1 MRKLLLLYVP
11 GLWFLA
17 CFASPCLPE
26 NPISVFPCKDKEN
39 NSSNH
44 AKAVN
49 QDRGL
54 WILTATVNES
64 STYQLDTLIRFEAGN
79 HIWEKERHVT
89 SRTVTQ
95 GEITA
100 VIENQAEDPASEFW
114 FHSDSGEPVSL
125 TVTGGGSHTSSSK
138 YTETIDGKLI
148 SADNSELNVSGS
160 PYPGASLMF
169 YYTPDSKSVSVGI
182 TIKAKGTD
190 KGRMFYNEWKDY
202 GGERDNYGLTCSAGC
217 DVSGDKGCNITK
229 TSTGYQASW
238 KTSESKQR
246 HTIDGTEFITT
257 ESTLSLTIKPYKE
270 PDKPEVTI
278 YGCSELG
285 IEEQGEVIASGKPE
299 GGKFRFWV
307 EPGNLLEVKSDGESS
322 AILTGKTPGK
332 GTLYVEYTTPD
343 GKTNT
348 VSQPASCVKIENY
361 NGGQAIPQIPLYDI
375 DGKKLSGVLKVPVSA
390 QPSNIEELVDFV
402 PVDKSFLSA
411 TGLSGAV
418 ELTGSR
424 PGKTT
429 LQAQTNCGNT
439 TGPAVEVEVVNCD
452 KQTVEALERMK
463 KAAIENLQTAADAL
477 RKVSS
482 SAEFEKAMKDIPGAA
497 QKLVAKAA
505 LTIITSGKAPTT
517 AIKTAGELAEA
528 GAAISELIGSAT
540 GSELGGN
547 AFKNAVGQ
555 LGGELVNTLV
565 GVVEVGEAGL
575 EFGEKLGQILRH
587 ENEMKGTM
595 ENFDQAAKNLKEIER
610 LQYICKGDKTEPKKQ
625 EPPKTD
631 NPPKPDEP
639 IPTTKD
645 QTPTTKPKPGK
656 DNPPAQEPTVEEPTP
671 DEPGQTEPP
680 DNPPPAT
687 TPKTV
692 ALPYQPSDCG
702 CRKQKTIGYTA
713 NDISKIES
721 GTKNLGECVDRFT
734 KTTLRDYSDALTE
747 LSELTKS
754 LKSEAVEKP
763 ELLLKQAKEAKPK
776 LDSLILRIR
785 AYDESGKAFLGEF
798 EKCPESL
805 KTGMEILQSAI
816 TITIDSV
823 KAKY

>member
-1 MRKLLLLYVP
+1 MLLLSVL
-11 GLWFLA
+11 GLSALVSY
-17 CFASPCLPE
+17 ASPGIPE
-26 NPISVFPCKDKEN
+26 NPVSAGPDKEKPD
-39 NSSNH
+39 NSS
-44 AKAVN
+44 KPGSSPN

-54 WILTATVNES
+54 WLLTAKITQS
-64 STYQLDTLIRFEAGN
+64 STMQLDTVIILEEENFHWKE
-79 HIWEKERHVT
+79 ERHV
-89 SRTVTQ
+89 SLRTVTRGQ
-95 GEITA
+95 VTA
-100 VIENQAEDPASEFW
+100 VITNQAVDPATEFQYDT
-114 FHSDSGEPVSL
+114 DSGDPGTITVS
-125 TVTGGGSHTSSSK
+125 GDGMHTESSRYEK
-138 YTETIDGKLI
+138 TINGKLTD
-148 SADNSELNVSGS
+148 ADIVDINVSGS
-160 PYPGASLMF
+160 ANPGATIMF
-169 YYTPDSKSVSVGI
+169 YYSPDSKNIDVGI
-182 TIKAKGTD
+182 TINAKGTD
-190 KGRMFYNEWKDY
+190 NRRRFFNEWKDY
-202 GGERDNYGLTCSAGC
+202 NSERDKYGLSCSAGC